1 MARVDTRNSARFW
14 RDPQLPGL
22 SCLAADFT
30 THAYPPHSHD
40 AFVIAVTE
48 VGGSQFKSRGR
59 TEEAK
64 SSVLLVFN
72 PDEPHSGTMG
82 RSDRWRYRG
91 LYVTAPAVDAVK
103 QSLGLQQTPYFVE
116 NTFRDRELIDSFLT
130 LHRALD
136 QHGDTLLQHE
146 LLVDSFAELF
156 RRHGAGKITLPGA
169 AHDRARIAVV
179 QDMMRAHYDRDLT
192 LPEMGRQVDLT
203 PFQLI
208 GLFKRMTGLT
218 PHAFLTQVRL
228 NAATSALESGM
239 PIAEAALSCG
249 FYDQSALTKHFKRV
263 YGVTPLMWVRA
274 AQI

>member
-116 NTFRDRELIDSFLT
+116 NTFRDRELIDSFLA

-136 QHGDTLLQHE
+136 QHGDTLLQHC
-146 LLVDSFAELF
+146 L
-156 RRHGAGKITLPGA
+156 
-169 AHDRARIAVV
+169 
-179 QDMMRAHYDRDLT
+179 
-192 LPEMGRQVDLT
+192 
-203 PFQLI
+203 
-208 GLFKRMTGLT
+208 
-218 PHAFLTQVRL
+218 
-228 NAATSALESGM
+228 
-239 PIAEAALSCG
+239 
-249 FYDQSALTKHFKRV
+249 
-263 YGVTPLMWVRA
+263 
-274 AQI
+274 